1 MRLRVEHEEKIQK
14 LNYNML
20 FTLTMKHL
28 CSMTFWKR
36 EANCNMDENP
46 TELVQLLF
54 YKQEST
60 VVQLQHNVCTVH
72 H

>member
-1 MRLRVEHEEKIQK
+1 M
-14 LNYNML
+14 
-20 FTLTMKHL
+20 TL
-28 CSMTFWKR
+28 WKR